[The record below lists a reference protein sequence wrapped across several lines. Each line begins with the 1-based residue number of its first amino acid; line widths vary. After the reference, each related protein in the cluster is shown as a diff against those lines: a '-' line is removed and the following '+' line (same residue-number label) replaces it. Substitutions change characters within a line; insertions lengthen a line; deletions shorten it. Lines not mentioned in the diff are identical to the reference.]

1 MLVVAASAQPA
12 TKTSPNRLF
21 YSTWRRLIPR
31 RLLVLFAFQGAK
43 QPDRQIF
50 DVRLVEWKR
59 IVDARNGIYI
69 EKQVFKRRSFRN
81 DPALFII
88 NVISR
93 AGFAERKAPPV
104 RLIAENPD
112 LIIAVARKRPAGP
125 DMVYRAGAPKSIYL
139 L

>member
-1 MLVVAASAQPA
+1 M
-12 TKTSPNRLF
+12 
-21 YSTWRRLIPR
+21 
-31 RLLVLFAFQGAK
+31 
-43 QPDRQIF
+43 
-50 DVRLVEWKR
+50 RLVERKG

-69 EKQVFKRRSFRN
+69 EKQVFKRRGFRN

-104 RLIAENPD
+104 RLVAENPD
-112 LIIAVARKRPAGP
+112 LIIATARKRPAGP

-139 L
+139 LQLRWGKDDHVLITIHFPEAYIKPV